1 MKSDIA
7 FVGLGYCSNDYLCRV
22 PEIPLDHKVEA
33 LEHLTQGGGP
43 AATATVAAA
52 RLGMKCAFVG
62 VAGDDESGQTIVR
75 DLNAEQVST
84 EAFQVR
90 KGCTT
95 STAYCWIDASGK
107 RSIVWYRGNGAD
119 LAEEE
124 VPESLIANAR
134 ILHLDGHQTRAA
146 LAAAKMAR
154 KHNVLVN
161 IDAGTLRP
169 GVEEILKH
177 TDILI
182 TSEFFAKQITGA
194 EGYENQLME
203 LVKIGAKVTGI
214 TMGCRGSMCYD
225 RETGKVIRC
234 PIFEDC
240 PVVDTTGAGDVF
252 HAAFGVRYLTTGDL
266 FQCLRFASAVSG
278 IKCGKLGGRAG
289 IPTLAEVEAFLK
301 RH

>member
-1 MKSDIA
+1 MSSDIE
-7 FVGLGYCSNDYLCRV
+7 FIGLGYCSNDYLCRV
-22 PEIPLDHKVEA
+22 SEIPLDHKVEA

-52 RLGMKCAFVG
+52 RLGMKTAFVG
-62 VAGDDESGQTIVR
+62 VAGDDESGQTIVK
-75 DLNAEQVST
+75 DLNAENVST
-84 EAFQVR
+84 EAFRIR

-95 STAYCWIDASGK
+95 STAYCWIDNSGK

-119 LAEEE
+119 LTDSE
-124 VPESLIANAR
+124 VPESLISRAK
-134 ILHLDGHQTRAA
+134 ILHLDGHQTQAA
-146 LAAAKMAR
+146 LTAAKMAQ
-154 KHNVLVN
+154 KHGVTVN

-177 TDILI
+177 TDLLI
-182 TSEFFAKQITGA
+182 TSEFFARQLTGI
-194 EGYENQLME
+194 EGYEKQLME

-225 RETGKVIRC
+225 RETGKIITC

-240 PVVDTTGAGDVF
+240 PVIDTTGAGDVF
-252 HAAFGVRYLTTGDL
+252 HAAFGVKYVTCRDL
-266 FQCLRFASAVSG
+266 YECMRFASAVSG

-301 RH
+301 KH